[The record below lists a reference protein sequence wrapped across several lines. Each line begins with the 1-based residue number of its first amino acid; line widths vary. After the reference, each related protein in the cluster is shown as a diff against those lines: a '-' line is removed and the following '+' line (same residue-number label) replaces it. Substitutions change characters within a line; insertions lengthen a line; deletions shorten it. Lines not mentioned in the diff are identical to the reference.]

1 MWDGKWGSAGDSLR
15 AGRDQVVAGPGL
27 LPRQCAATYGSN
39 PGQLA
44 RSFRSAGWQVSLL
57 LVARQEFPRHGRK
70 CGILRVFF
78 GDKRIRNAPG
88 DGQVR
93 IIPNDPILARGI
105 VEVAALI

>member
-1 MWDGKWGSAGDSLR
+1 MWDGKCGSRGESLR
-15 AGRDQVVAGPGL
+15 AELNRAAAGPGL
-27 LPRQCAATYGSN
+27 LPRQCAATYGSI

-57 LVARQEFPRHGRK
+57 RVARQEFPRHGRK
-70 CGILRVFF
+70 RGILRVFF
-78 GDKRIRNAPG
+78 GDEGIRDAPG

-93 IIPNDPILARGI
+93 IIPNDPVLARGI